1 MINKQ
6 DFLLTLT
13 IFFCS
18 MLLVCAQNQTDTSKD
33 TLGNSINDVKKTSKK
48 KKNILPIIV
57 PVTEPAVGVGL
68 IGGGLYFIPK
78 SDPKQKSDMVAAA
91 AGLTTNGTWF
101 AGGGYLGFWKED
113 KIRYTGFSGYGQIT
127 LDYYVL
133 GGDTPITFDQNVF
146 IFLQQANFRLGKS
159 DFFLG
164 GKYQLSQITVP
175 VDEDIDGDNIDPE
188 DLDLLNSGIS
198 VISEYDNLN
207 NFLSPTKGIKVHL
220 SYDQNL
226 EVLGSQRDWG
236 SLNFYTH
243 MYFPVNE
250 KWIPSFRIEATT
262 VTGKPPFYAYP
273 YVSLRGIP
281 ALRYQGN
288 SVLTTETEQLY
299 NISSKWGLV
308 GFTGIGATYDSIEVG
323 KAKEI
328 VWNAGVGARFLVLKD
343 MGLKI
348 GADIARGPEDWAFYM
363 IVGSAW

>member
-1 MINKQ
+1 M
-6 DFLLTLT
+6 
-13 IFFCS
+13 
-18 MLLVCAQNQTDTSKD
+18 
-33 TLGNSINDVKKTSKK
+33 
-48 KKNILPIIV
+48 
-57 PVTEPAVGVGL
+57 
-68 IGGGLYFIPK
+68 
-78 SDPKQKSDMVAAA
+78 
-91 AGLTTNGTWF
+91 
-101 AGGGYLGFWKED
+101 
-113 KIRYTGFSGYGQIT
+113 
-127 LDYYVL
+127 
-133 GGDTPITFDQNVF
+133 
-146 IFLQQANFRLGKS
+146 
-159 DFFLG
+159 
-164 GKYQLSQITVP
+164 
-175 VDEDIDGDNIDPE
+175 
-188 DLDLLNSGIS
+188 
-198 VISEYDNLN
+198 
-207 NFLSPTKGIKVHL
+207 

-328 VWNAGVGARFLVLKD
+328 VWNAGAGARF
-343 MGLKI
+343 
-348 GADIARGPEDWAFYM
+348 
-363 IVGSAW
+363 GS